1 MYRCRTKICGIT
13 SPQSAL
19 DCAQAGADAIGL
31 VFYAKSSRA
40 VSASQAA
47 SIVAALP
54 PFVTSVGLFVDAEP
68 AAVEAV
74 LSEVPLDLLQFHG
87 NESAEFCSQFP
98 VRYMK
103 ALRMHPDRDVE
114 ADIKRHPD
122 AAGVLLDAW
131 ASGQAGGTG
140 HTFDWSRVP
149 KGLEMP
155 IVLAG
160 GLGPGNVREA
170 IEAVSPYGVDV
181 SSGVESS
188 PGIKDAGLVRT
199 FIQNAWK

>member
-1 MYRCRTKICGIT
+1 MPRCRTKICGIT
-13 SPQSAL
+13 SPQAARE
-19 DCAQAGADAIGL
+19 CASAGADAIGL

-40 VSASQAA
+40 VSIAQAA
-47 SIVAALP
+47 EIVAALP

-68 AAVEAV
+68 AEVHAV
-74 LSEVPLDLLQFHG
+74 LAAVPLDLLQFHG
-87 NESAEFCSQFP
+87 SESPEYCEQFP
-98 VRYMK
+98 VRYIK
-103 ALRMHPDRDVE
+103 ALRMQPGVDVVAE
-114 ADIKRHPD
+114 VQRHVK
-122 AAGVLLDAW
+122 AIGVLLDAW

-149 KGLEMP
+149 RDLDTP

-160 GLGPGNVREA
+160 GLGPENVREA
-170 IEAVSPYGVDV
+170 VCSVEPYAVDV

-188 PGIKDAGLVRT
+188 PGIKNPERVAE